1 MKRLPSHLFVPSG
14 EGCLYDTRTVGWS
27 GRAPVRSV
35 YERHYQV
42 INDTHELRA
51 SLRAGAY
58 AWPGGYPMYFVTA
71 DGAALSFDSVR
82 ECYREVSQS
91 IRDGAMGDGWHVVGC
106 AVNWEDDDLYCN
118 HSGKCIPCAYPPDIE
133 DDAEYQRLE
142 MDDSPYYDGRA

>member
-133 DDAEYQRLE
+133 DDAEYQQLE